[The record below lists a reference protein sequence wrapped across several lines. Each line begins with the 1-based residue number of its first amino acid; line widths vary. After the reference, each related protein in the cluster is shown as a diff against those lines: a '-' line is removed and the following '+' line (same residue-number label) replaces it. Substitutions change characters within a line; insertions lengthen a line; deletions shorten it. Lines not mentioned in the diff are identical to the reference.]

1 MKKRADI
8 INGSDI
14 LSVTNRKLCR
24 EKFLDRIEKIA
35 AAHPAG
41 IILREKDLSE
51 EEYRNLAEQVLE
63 ICRKQETQCILHC
76 FCDTAL
82 KLGCD
87 AVHLPLSVLMNMDP
101 EKRKKF
107 RIMGASCHSGEDA
120 VMAEKMGCT
129 YITVGHI
136 FDTDCKKGLPGRG
149 LEFLKQVCQRVSVPV
164 YAIGGITGTDMKK
177 IRRTGASGACVMSG
191 LMTCENPKEYL
202 EGFKE

>member
-8 INGSDI
+8 INDSDI

-51 EEYRNLAEQVLE
+51 KEYRNLAEQVLE

-76 FCDTAL
+76 FCDTAIE
-82 KLGCD
+82 LGCD

-191 LMTCENPKEYL
+191 LMTCEDPKEYL

>member
-76 FCDTAL
+76 FCDTAIEL
-82 KLGCD
+82 ECD

-120 VMAEKMGCT
+120 VMAERDGLYIYHSRT
-129 YITVGHI
+129 Y
-136 FDTDCKKGLPGRG
+136 F
-149 LEFLKQVCQRVSVPV
+149 
-164 YAIGGITGTDMKK
+164 
-177 IRRTGASGACVMSG
+177 
-191 LMTCENPKEYL
+191 
-202 EGFKE
+202 

>member
-8 INGSDI
+8 INDSDI

-41 IILREKDLSE
+41 IILREKDLLE

-76 FCDTAL
+76 FCDTAIE
-82 KLGCD
+82 LGCD

-191 LMTCENPKEYL
+191 LMTCEDPKEYL
-202 EGFKE
+202 EEFKE

>member
-51 EEYRNLAEQVLE
+51 KEYRNLAEQVLE

-76 FCDTAL
+76 FCDTAIE
-82 KLGCD
+82 LGCD
-87 AVHLPLSVLMNMDP
+87 AVPLPLSVLMNMDP

-191 LMTCENPKEYL
+191 LMTCEDPKEYL

>member
-8 INGSDI
+8 INDSDI

-76 FCDTAL
+76 FCDTAIE
-82 KLGCD
+82 LGCD

-149 LEFLKQVCQRVSVPV
+149 MEFLKQVCQRVSVPV

-177 IRRTGASGACVMSG
+177 IRRTGVSGACVMSG
-191 LMTCENPKEYL
+191 LMTCEDPKEYL

>member
-8 INGSDI
+8 INDSDI

-51 EEYRNLAEQVLE
+51 KEYRNLAEQVLE

-76 FCDTAL
+76 FCDTAIE
-82 KLGCD
+82 LGCD

-120 VMAEKMGCT
+120 IMAEKMGCT

-191 LMTCENPKEYL
+191 LMTCEAPKEYL

>member
-8 INGSDI
+8 INDSDI

-51 EEYRNLAEQVLE
+51 KEYRNLAEQVLE

-76 FCDTAL
+76 FCDTAIE
-82 KLGCD
+82 LGCD

-120 VMAEKMGCT
+120 IMAEKMGCT

-191 LMTCENPKEYL
+191 LMTCEDPKEYL

>member
-8 INGSDI
+8 INDSDI

-51 EEYRNLAEQVLE
+51 KEYRNLAEQVLE

-76 FCDTAL
+76 FCDTAIE
-82 KLGCD
+82 LGCD

-177 IRRTGASGACVMSG
+177 IRRTGALGACVMSG
-191 LMTCENPKEYL
+191 LMTCEDPKEYL

>member
-8 INGSDI
+8 INDSDI

-76 FCDTAL
+76 FCDTAIE
-82 KLGCD
+82 LGCD

-177 IRRTGASGACVMSG
+177 IRRTGVSGACVMSG
-191 LMTCENPKEYL
+191 LMTCEDPKEYL

>member
-8 INGSDI
+8 INDSDI

-41 IILREKDLSE
+41 IILREKDLLE
-51 EEYRNLAEQVLE
+51 KEYRNLAEQVLE

-76 FCDTAL
+76 FCDTAIE
-82 KLGCD
+82 LGCD

-191 LMTCENPKEYL
+191 LMTCEDPKEYL

>member
-8 INGSDI
+8 INDSDI

-41 IILREKDLSE
+41 IILREKDLLE

-76 FCDTAL
+76 FCDTAIE
-82 KLGCD
+82 LGCD

-191 LMTCENPKEYL
+191 LMTCEDPKEYL
-202 EGFKE
+202 EGFEE

>member
-76 FCDTAL
+76 FCDTAIEL
-82 KLGCD
+82 ECD

-191 LMTCENPKEYL
+191 LMTCEDQKEYL